1 VADNNSDLFNSLD
14 QYFERQ
20 RYKTLSF
27 ADQVRDH
34 VGLTFQ
40 GIHRAYSNL
49 QDQVTQIAQTF
60 GGIKTYTDEITDSL
74 VFARDQVA
82 LLGGDFDSVK
92 DMQINVIQQLQTQ
105 TLLNKESFDD
115 FFASAMLVS
124 DSLSSV
130 PGVAAEIA
138 KNFKDIGF
146 SLYDATDQVMTI
158 VQEARRFGATTIATY
173 SQVNQ
178 NIQQL
183 NLYNFRTGIK
193 GISEMAAQAAVLR
206 INMSDTLRFAEKI
219 FNPEQAIEAAAAFQR
234 LGVSI
239 PELLDPYKLLDM
251 ARNAPEEL
259 QKSIIDATK
268 SLTYFD
274 EESRRIRILPQAQEQ
289 LRLIASELGIGQ
301 EEFAKMAINAS
312 KFEKVMQDVDF
323 EGIGIPEDLRNYISS
338 IAEMGEGGEWKI
350 NIGDKGEMRS
360 IYELGGVE
368 MDKLRKQMEM
378 DNMDAVEV
386 AKGTFHTL
394 QEINNLL
401 LSWKDSVSMPIAG
414 SRSAQTLVERDL
426 GGLVD
431 LGKDLGNSI
440 RESVGVSLNETL
452 GQNLMT
458 SVDKSF
464 EPLLSDLGELIE
476 TIRNSN
482 LPASEIL
489 QNVWVDNI
497 VPPMLEMNDKLSN
510 ISWDKIDVSVDND
523 VSGNIDLKLSYDG
536 EDISDKLRKEI
547 DNYFKSDMFLSEF
560 ARKIMKVIG
569 LEHDLQGVSKKNR

>member
-1 VADNNSDLFNSLD
+1 MADNNSDLFNSLD